1 MPSTSSAPA
10 IKRSVGR
17 IRGFLGGAFALG
29 AVLLSQPL
37 IVGQQAAPKPD
48 GQATAPDQPGF
59 TFRSGVDVVNVTAT
73 VTDRDGRFVPG
84 LSVDDFRVYED
95 GEQQEITYFSSERVP
110 VSLGVALDTS
120 GSMAGD
126 KIVSAQGALDRFIY
140 DLLDRDDELFLY
152 EIADPPRLL
161 QDWTTDR
168 RVLSS
173 ALRSIRPRGGTAMY
187 DAVVE
192 SVPMAQGGHNRK
204 KALVVISDGN
214 DTASRVDV
222 TEVKG
227 VIRETEV
234 MVYAIAIDG
243 RGEPAISRGPSRPPS
258 RPIPIPIP
266 MPGGRGRGPSP
277 WPTPPRYPGSGPWSG
292 GSGGGGDTGVNVS
305 ALREM
310 TDESGGRTELVR
322 TARDLGPATASI
334 ADELSQQY
342 SIGYT
347 SSRPKDGRWHTIR
360 VEAGGQRHTVRSR
373 RGYMAVP

>member
-1 MPSTSSAPA
+1 MPSTSSTPTAG
-10 IKRSVGR
+10 RNTGR
-17 IRGFLGGAFALG
+17 IRGLLSAAFALG
-29 AVLLSQPL
+29 TVLLSQPL
-37 IVGQQAAPKPD
+37 IVGQQASPKPD
-48 GQATAPDQPGF
+48 EQAAAPDQPGF

-73 VTDRDGRFVPG
+73 VTDRDGRFVPS

-95 GEQQEITYFSSERVP
+95 GELQEISYFSSERVP

-126 KIVSAQGALDRFIY
+126 KIVSAQSALDRFIY

-168 RVLSS
+168 RVLSA
-173 ALRSIRPRGGTAMY
+173 ALRGIRPRGGTAMY
-187 DAVVE
+187 DAVAE
-192 SVPMAQGGHNRK
+192 AVPMAQDGHNRK

-227 VIRETEV
+227 AIRETEV

-243 RGEPAISRGPSRPPS
+243 RGEPTLTRGPSRAPR
-258 RPIPIPIP
+258 RPFPIP

-277 WPTPPRYPGSGPWSG
+277 WPTPPPLPGSGPWSG
-292 GSGGGGDTGVNVS
+292 GGSGGDGGVNVS

-360 VEAGGQRHTVRSR
+360 VEAGGQRHTVRAR